1 MNELNSDLEKNRTQ
15 RGLSSALCRAVKT
28 LASASG
34 FIGLFFVDLC
44 VLRGLCLSNLPHR
57 VGLTVNQPNLE
68 TALSI
73 PEFKPGA
80 LLNPIAGKNRF
91 FPLIVFLLMS
101 SALFAQTAVPTAE
114 KSAPTSSYIL
124 AGRLF
129 DATGDNVRENMVIAV
144 EGERIK
150 SIGSAADIK
159 IPPGAKVIDLSH
171 ATVLPGLIDCHTHL
185 GSRADR
191 YNELYNFKDTPF
203 SHAFAAV
210 LNARKTLEAG
220 FTSVRDVGSD
230 PFLAVDLRNS
240 ISEGLLVGPRIVA
253 SGPGISITGGHGD
266 LNNFSPQ
273 TRVMMFPEERDF
285 AIADSVDQLRHVIR
299 AQEKY
304 GVDVIKIL
312 ATGGVLSR
320 GDSPGSPQFTFEELK
335 AAAETAHMGGRKIAA
350 HAHGTEGIKNAIRA
364 GIDSIE
370 HASLIDDEGIRLA
383 REHGTYLVMDIYNDD
398 YLLNEA
404 PKYGLPTENL
414 DKEKALGK
422 LQRENFRKAFQA
434 GVKMAFGTDAGVY
447 PHGDNARQF
456 FYMVKYGMT
465 PAQAIRAATSSS
477 ADLIGRLPDVGTL
490 ETGKFADIIA
500 VNADPFADVRAL
512 EHVDF
517 VMKGG
522 VVYKDTRVVHPAQ

>member
-1 MNELNSDLEKNRTQ
+1 LNLAISKQQILIAITCLMIAPF
-15 RGLSSALCRAVKT
+15 GLGQATAAPEPADKAAPKT
-28 LASASG
+28 
-34 FIGLFFVDLC
+34 
-44 VLRGLCLSNLPHR
+44 
-57 VGLTVNQPNLE
+57 T
-68 TALSI
+68 
-73 PEFKPGA
+73 
-80 LLNPIAGKNRF
+80 
-91 FPLIVFLLMS
+91 
-101 SALFAQTAVPTAE
+101 
-114 KSAPTSSYIL
+114 YIL

-129 DATGDNVRENMVIAV
+129 DSTGDNVRENVVIVV
-144 EGERIK
+144 EDERIK
-150 SIGSAADIK
+150 NVASAADLK
-159 IPPGAKVIDLSH
+159 VPSGAKVIDLSH

-191 YNELYNFKDTPF
+191 YNEIYNFKDTPF

-210 LNARKTLEAG
+210 GNARKTLEAG

-240 ISEGLLVGPRIVA
+240 INEGLLIGPRVVA
-253 SGPGISITGGHGD
+253 SGPAISITGGHGD

-285 AIADSVDQLRHVIR
+285 AIADSVDQIRHVIR

-312 ATGGVLSR
+312 ATGGVLSK
-320 GDSPGSPQFTFEELK
+320 GDSPGAPQFTFEELK

-350 HAHGTEGIKNAIRA
+350 HAHGTEGIKSAIRA

-370 HASLIDDEGIRLA
+370 HSSLIDDEGIKLA
-383 REHGTYLVMDIYNDD
+383 KEHGTYLVMDIYNDD
-398 YLLNEA
+398 YILNEA
-404 PKYGLPTENL
+404 PKWGLPMENL
-414 DKEKALGK
+414 DKERMVGR
-422 LQRENFRKAFQA
+422 LQRENFRKAVQA

-456 FYMVKYGMT
+456 FYMVKFGMT
-465 PAQAIRAATSSS
+465 PAQAIRAATSSA
-477 ADLIGRLPDVGTL
+477 ADLIGRAQNVGTI
-490 ETGKFADIIA
+490 EAGKYADIIA
-500 VNADPFADVRAL
+500 VNADPLTDVRAL

-522 VVYKDTRVVHPAQ
+522 VVYKDTRLSHPAAD

>member
-1 MNELNSDLEKNRTQ
+1 LIRVI
-15 RGLSSALCRAVKT
+15 ALRRMSIAILFLLT
-28 LASASG
+28 LAH
-34 FIGLFFVDLC
+34 FGLAQNAEPRAADS
-44 VLRGLCLSNLPHR
+44 R
-57 VGLTVNQPNLE
+57 
-68 TALSI
+68 ALKMSY
-73 PEFKPGA
+73 
-80 LLNPIAGKNRF
+80 LL
-91 FPLIVFLLMS
+91 V
-101 SALFAQTAVPTAE
+101 
-114 KSAPTSSYIL
+114 
-124 AGRLF
+124 GRLF
-129 DATGDNVRENMVIAV
+129 DATGDNIRENMVITI

-150 SIGSAADIK
+150 DVASAGDVK
-159 IPPGAKVIDLSH
+159 IPPGANVIDLSQ

-185 GSRADR
+185 GARADR

-203 SHAFAAV
+203 DHAFAGV
-210 LNARKTLEAG
+210 INARKTLEAG

-240 ISEGLLVGPRIVA
+240 INEGYLVGPRIVA
-253 SGPGISITGGHGD
+253 SGPAISITGGHGD

-285 AIADSVDQLRHVIR
+285 SIADSVDQIRHIVR

-312 ATGGVLSR
+312 ATGGVLSK
-320 GDSPGSPQFTFEELK
+320 GDSPGAAQYTFEELK
-335 AAAETAHMGGRKIAA
+335 AAADTAHMGGRKIAA

-364 GIDSIE
+364 GVDSIE

-383 REHGTYLVMDIYNDD
+383 KEHGTYLVMDIYNDD
-398 YLLNEA
+398 YILNEA

-414 DKEKALGK
+414 DKERMVGR

-456 FYMVKYGMT
+456 FYMVKFGMT
-465 PAQAIRAATSSS
+465 PTQAIHAATSNA
-477 ADLIGRLPDVGTL
+477 ADLIGRSKDVGTI
-490 ETGKFADIIA
+490 EPGKYADIIA
-500 VNADPFADVRAL
+500 VNADPLSDVRAL

-517 VMKGG
+517 VMKSG
-522 VVYKDTRVVHPAQ
+522 VIYKDARTPGSRSTRN